1 VLSEQ
6 AERALEALRRG
17 ASSQAA
23 RLLEVLVQANP
34 AFSTLEN
41 EQGYSKLEN
50 EEYFQLN
57 SCNPE
62 GNAPPDE
69 RKRRLEEG
77 RG

>member
-1 VLSEQ
+1 
-6 AERALEALRRG
+6 
-17 ASSQAA
+17 
-23 RLLEVLVQANP
+23 LLEVLIRTEP
-34 AFSTLEN
+34 EFSTLEN

-62 GNAPPDE
+62 GNATPDE